1 MEKQKEIE
9 RYLSC
14 LICNQKFNK
23 NNKPLIMFC
32 GHNICEECR
41 LKYRKKV
48 KCITCGKVFSKR
60 EIKKFPI
67 NYSILENKLISGTEE
82 NKSPISSN
90 EEDKKDIN
98 TNKEDIETLKNLS
111 SQTYLSFMSS
121 FMKEVTKYIYQKEN
135 NNNDIKNE
143 IIEEKKDPCGEII
156 KEREIIIKD
165 TSDLLDKLENNFMN
179 YLKIFFDSIT
189 NKFKINPEFLI
200 GDLNICQLLEES
212 GVINYGDYKKLEQF
226 LDIINEI
233 DETKLKNCASFND
246 IYDLAKEKNKDISY
260 NQFISLFFFFNKIFE
275 LKIKKIPKTFEEQK
289 KLYTNDKDN
298 NKNLI
303 HLINSVAQKYDEKL
317 SDIMNDITIY
327 KTSHFIY
334 DFNKNEN
341 IKKSLNNFYT
351 KNEQSFEEFNNV
363 ILIYEPI
370 QKSLNIQIL
379 KIKELKDEEI
389 IDSYLI
395 LNHLLF
401 ILTNK
406 KFFLYDINLEK
417 YSFFNAIENEEIEKD
432 TKIFKYENS
441 IMKISSNCF
450 ECINLRND
458 IQKNECRSLSLFQNT
473 LEQIKKPY
481 PICHNLY
488 HIYVLNKEEKNI
500 NNIYLYNA
508 ELDS

>member
-1 MEKQKEIE
+1 
-9 RYLSC
+9 
-14 LICNQKFNK
+14 
-23 NNKPLIMFC
+23 
-32 GHNICEECR
+32 
-41 LKYRKKV
+41 
-48 KCITCGKVFSKR
+48 
-60 EIKKFPI
+60 
-67 NYSILENKLISGTEE
+67 
-82 NKSPISSN
+82 
-90 EEDKKDIN
+90 
-98 TNKEDIETLKNLS
+98 
-111 SQTYLSFMSS
+111 
-121 FMKEVTKYIYQKEN
+121 
-135 NNNDIKNE
+135 
-143 IIEEKKDPCGEII
+143 
-156 KEREIIIKD
+156 
-165 TSDLLDKLENNFMN
+165 
-179 YLKIFFDSIT
+179 
-189 NKFKINPEFLI
+189 
-200 GDLNICQLLEES
+200 
-212 GVINYGDYKKLEQF
+212 
-226 LDIINEI
+226 
-233 DETKLKNCASFND
+233 
-246 IYDLAKEKNKDISY
+246 
-260 NQFISLFFFFNKIFE
+260 
-275 LKIKKIPKTFEEQK
+275 
-289 KLYTNDKDN
+289 
-298 NKNLI
+298 
-303 HLINSVAQKYDEKL
+303 
-317 SDIMNDITIY
+317 MNDITIY